1 MNLPLAQLHL
11 SPPLMMLSIFAVNGT
26 AYLHPFLNLPP
37 RHPSTTRPFYTSSK
51 RPTERGHRIIHQKGS
66 NGNNT
71 VSHSLTFWV
80 STEQ

>member
-1 MNLPLAQLHL
+1 MDLPLAQLHL

-51 RPTERGHRIIHQKGS
+51 RPTVQRGATGLYTRKVAMA
-66 NGNNT
+66 T
-71 VSHSLTFWV
+71 TLYRTL
-80 STEQ
+80 